1 MNWCRLIRDFDCFG
15 FDWTEKQWLRY
26 GLLVH
31 RPYLPFGWGCLCE
44 ILQQDTAIGLHDH
57 GSRPEG
63 IRLGGEYSWSIP
75 GSTLLGLVQHI
86 LPWRQIICQG
96 TWWLLVVGFVSPSS
110 PQPLVSNLGWWF
122 VWFDWVSHC
131 SDVWLNHKPDCENY
145 LYILNTHH
153 SRWVTISILWDNFPF
168 LGDEYQQSCKFSGR
182 DLLFLPSNTSGLLC
196 IFPSAQHQWEDWFG
210 WLIWTANLPWK
221 MVWPSSMPY
230 LLDDLVTPLGLVKII
245 HPRKWTVWHERTNF
259 AGR

>member
-1 MNWCRLIRDFDCFG
+1 MISPHYSHLRKTLLPEVLSGTDRHITSWLPWLQPCSSFWGRCHRQPLVRGKTAAAPLLRYRQGTTRCLLKTLESTVAAGDNQTIHIHSLVDYLIGRHELMQIDSWFWLFWLWLDR
-15 FDWTEKQWLRY
+15 KQWLRY

-31 RPYLPFGWGCLCE
+31 RSYLPFGWGCLCE

-110 PQPLVSNLGWWF
+110 LQPLVSNLGC
-122 VWFDWVSHC
+122 WFD
-131 SDVWLNHKPDCENY
+131 
-145 LYILNTHH
+145 
-153 SRWVTISILWDNFPF
+153 
-168 LGDEYQQSCKFSGR
+168 
-182 DLLFLPSNTSGLLC
+182 
-196 IFPSAQHQWEDWFG
+196 
-210 WLIWTANLPWK
+210 LIWLGFTLFWCLAQPKTRLRK
-221 MVWPSSMPY
+221 LSIY
-230 LLDDLVTPLGLVKII
+230 LK
-245 HPRKWTVWHERTNF
+245 HPPF
-259 AGR
+259 

>member
-1 MNWCRLIRDFDCFG
+1 MQIDSWFWLFWLWLDR
-15 FDWTEKQWLRY
+15 KQWLRY

-122 VWFDWVSHC
+122 DMI
-131 SDVWLNHKPDCENY
+131 WLGFTLFWCLAQPQTRLRKLSQTPT
-145 LYILNTHH
+145 ILGGLL
-153 SRWVTISILWDNFPF
+153 SPSCGTIFH
-168 LGDEYQQSCKFSGR
+168 FSGMNINKAVNSQ
-182 DLLFLPSNTSGLLC
+182 DATCYFC
-196 IFPSAQHQWEDWFG
+196 HQIPVVSCAFSLQLNING
-210 WLIWTANLPWK
+210 RI
-221 MVWPSSMPY
+221 
-230 LLDDLVTPLGLVKII
+230 GLVGWYGLPIC
-245 HPRKWTVWHERTNF
+245 PEKWYDHLQCHICLMI
-259 AGR
+259 